1 MLHLLSNGT
10 FRKFFEKWSTANVS
24 IICRKIFTEIS
35 LQMVSAL
42 AGCLV
47 DMFQTQIHV
56 LLVNLSLIPVSGL
69 RRRTE
74 LVCAHGKRDPGIKFT
89 GLEFCLPFAQTV
101 N

>member
-1 MLHLLSNGT
+1 
-10 FRKFFEKWSTANVS
+10 
-24 IICRKIFTEIS
+24 
-35 LQMVSAL
+35 MVSAP

-56 LLVNLSLIPVSGL
+56 LFVNVPLIPVSGL
-69 RRRTE
+69 RGRKE
-74 LVCAHGKRDPGIKFT
+74 LVCAHVKRDPGIKFT